1 MLRAVVALMMSLAGQ
16 AELSADEFLSKWR
29 SHAKCAY
36 SGFVCADFCFFG
48 PFSGCCRVQLK
59 SRPQAR
65 CRCRR
70 LVLANSLRSPA
81 RVSHSSVP
89 MVRWSR
95 DTKWRCS
102 VLTFFFPRTSG
113 RSAFPST
120 VAQGLAYEIQVD
132 SDPHKLPTSHTCIG
146 LVRRARLCAACSASC
161 SRRRSALL
169 QGHITLPSVACKAS
183 LKQKLDWC
191 LHAAHTFEYR

>member
-1 MLRAVVALMMSLAGQ
+1 MQNAPAAG
-16 AELSADEFLSKWR
+16 L
-29 SHAKCAY
+29 
-36 SGFVCADFCFFG
+36 FVLIFDLCFC

-65 CRCRR
+65 RRCRR
-70 LVLANSLRSPA
+70 LVLGNSVRSPA

-89 MVRWSR
+89 MVRCSR
-95 DTKWRCS
+95 DTRRRCS
-102 VLTFFFPRTSG
+102 VLTFCFPRTSG
-113 RSAFPST
+113 RSAFPAT
-120 VAQGLAYEIQVD
+120 VTQGLAYEIQVD

-146 LVRRARLCAACSASC
+146 LVRRARFCAACSSATC
-161 SRRRSALL
+161 SRRCSALL
-169 QGHITLPSVACKAS
+169 QGHITLPSVASKAS